1 LSLELVQLI
10 FTEIEKLSTLAADQF
25 SDFIKDN
32 YLPPLLSQTVNLKKD
47 FNINEFSFD
56 QDIAKIK
63 SLKVSCLLFFFF
75 FKSLGLV
82 LGYVFLRHRAKL
94 HQYKELGYFLG
105 LISIQNEYEPTRF

>member
-47 FNINEFSFD
+47 FNINEFSF
-56 QDIAKIK
+56 
-63 SLKVSCLLFFFF
+63 
-75 FKSLGLV
+75 
-82 LGYVFLRHRAKL
+82 
-94 HQYKELGYFLG
+94 ELGYILG